1 MMERKAK
8 TKFLLPVLIALVLV
22 VILVSGSLYLRS
34 SLMKLTMEERSSQ
47 LEEMVAQIRA
57 NLSNGLQTHWN
68 LVEGLNNAIQN
79 RHYSDV
85 EALCRSIEDMEEV
98 FCTEM

>member
-57 NLSNGLQTHWN
+57 NLSNGLQTH
-68 LVEGLNNAIQN
+68 
-79 RHYSDV
+79 
-85 EALCRSIEDMEEV
+85 
-98 FCTEM
+98 

>member
-47 LEEMVAQIRA
+47 LE
-57 NLSNGLQTHWN
+57 
-68 LVEGLNNAIQN
+68 
-79 RHYSDV
+79 
-85 EALCRSIEDMEEV
+85 
-98 FCTEM
+98 